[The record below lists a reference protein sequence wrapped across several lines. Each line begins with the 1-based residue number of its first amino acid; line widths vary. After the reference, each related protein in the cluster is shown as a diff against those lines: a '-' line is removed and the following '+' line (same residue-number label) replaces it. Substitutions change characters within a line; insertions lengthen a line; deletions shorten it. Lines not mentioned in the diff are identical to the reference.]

1 MTTCVPPKV
10 AASVSA
16 WPATLARQERGLALD
31 RQPYRAVIQADDPS
45 MNTPLSPALDRDK
58 CSPVEDDKRWNTRA
72 LIVDDDVPIREL
84 LIDYLAR
91 FGILGHGVSD
101 GEAMRQA
108 MKNDAYDVVVLDLM
122 LPGEDGLSLC
132 RHLRAESDIPILM
145 LTARCEPTDRI
156 IGLELG
162 ADDYMAKP
170 FEPRELVARIQTI
183 LRRVRD
189 DRTEQRGN
197 VRFDNWRLNSV
208 LRQLTS
214 AEGLVVPLSN
224 AEFRLLW
231 VFLERPRRVLSREQ
245 LLDAARGRS
254 IEAFD
259 RSIDLLVSRL
269 RQKLGDDPKAPQLI
283 KTVRGEGYLFDAR
296 DIG

>member
-1 MTTCVPPKV
+1 MQTPPGTTT
-10 AASVSA
+10 
-16 WPATLARQERGLALD
+16 ATSPTEER
-31 RQPYRAVIQADDPS
+31 
-45 MNTPLSPALDRDK
+45 
-58 CSPVEDDKRWNTRA
+58 RWNTRA
-72 LIVDDDVPIREL
+72 LIVDDDIPIREL
-84 LIDYLAR
+84 LCDYLAR
-91 FGILGHGVSD
+91 FNIHSTGVTD
-101 GEAMRQA
+101 GNAMRQA
-108 MKNDAYDVVVLDLM
+108 LAEENFDVVVLDLM

-132 RHLRAESDIPILM
+132 RWLRSTSDIPILM

-189 DRTEQRGN
+189 DRTEERATL
-197 VRFDNWRLNSV
+197 RFDNWRLNSV
-208 LRQLTS
+208 LRQLT
-214 AEGLVVPLSN
+214 APDGLVVPLSN
-224 AEFRLLW
+224 AEFRLLR
-231 VFLERPRRVLSREQ
+231 VFLERPRRVLNREQ

-269 RQKLGDDPKAPQLI
+269 RQKLGDDPKSPQLI
-283 KTVRGEGYLFDAR
+283 KTVRGEGYMFDAR
-296 DIG
+296 EIG